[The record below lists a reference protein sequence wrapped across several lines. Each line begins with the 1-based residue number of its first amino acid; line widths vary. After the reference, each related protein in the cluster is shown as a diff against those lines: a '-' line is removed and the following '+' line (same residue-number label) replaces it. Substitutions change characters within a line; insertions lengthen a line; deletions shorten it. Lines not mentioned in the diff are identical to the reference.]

1 MSSRSKMM
9 GAGLA
14 SSSSRR
20 VNSNLNTAGGS
31 KKQGY
36 APSVGLGSWSH
47 RAIALNANGQN
58 PTHNFVFCVNQ
69 LGGVGAGKSQFRT
82 AGSAAR
88 ADGVRRTS
96 KCGTS
101 FTNFMM

>member
-1 MSSRSKMM
+1 
-9 GAGLA
+9 
-14 SSSSRR
+14 
-20 VNSNLNTAGGS
+20 
-31 KKQGY
+31 
-36 APSVGLGSWSH
+36 
-47 RAIALNANGQN
+47 LNANGQN